1 MDPLELVTRLP
12 LPWLS
17 RCRVP
22 RHLGEVTSTGPEVP
36 ARECGL
42 AQSDIERVWEAVEA
56 LYRAGV
62 HPALQLCI
70 RYRDHVLLDRTIGHA
85 SGNAPDDPA
94 DAPRV
99 LASPDTPF
107 CLFSASKAITAMVI
121 HKLDEQRVLHLE
133 DRVCEFI
140 PEFGRH
146 GKHRITLRHILCH
159 RAGIPNLPPGALDPE
174 LLADPRHLM
183 EMLCAQRLRTRPGR
197 LLAYHAVTGGFV
209 LAEVVRRATG
219 QDIRTVLRKE
229 IAEPLGLRWL
239 GYGVKPDEIARVA
252 RNAVTGPPPPPP
264 ISTLLRNAL
273 GTDFRHVVEISND
286 PRFVTGIV
294 PSGNVMTTANELS
307 AFFQCLMN
315 EGELD
320 GVRVFEP
327 STVRRA
333 TAEQSYLE
341 LDLTIGLPLRYGMGF
356 MLGGP
361 MSAYGWDTSEA
372 FGHIGFSNILGWA
385 DPKRHLAIGFVNSG
399 KPLATL
405 PMVRLVQLLLAIPR
419 LFPKES

>member
-12 LPWLS
+12 IPWLA

-22 RHLGEVTSTGPEVP
+22 RQIGEVCSVGREEP
-36 ARECGL
+36 ARACGL
-42 AQSDIERVWEAVEA
+42 AQSDIERIWEAVEA
-56 LYRAGV
+56 LYRTGV

-70 RYRDHVLLDRTIGHA
+70 RHRGHVLLDRSIGHA
-85 SGNAPDDPA
+85 SGNAPHDPA
-94 DAPRV
+94 DAPKT
-99 LASPDTPF
+99 LATPDTPF

-121 HKLDEQRVLHLE
+121 HKLDEQRALHLE
-133 DRVCEFI
+133 DRVCDYI

-146 GKHRITLRHILCH
+146 GKHRITIRHILCH
-159 RAGIPNLPPGALDPE
+159 RAGIPNLPPGALDLE
-174 LLADPRHLM
+174 LLAAPHRMM
-183 EMLCAQRLRTRPGR
+183 EILCAQRPRTRPGR

-209 LAEVVRRATG
+209 LAEVVRRVTG

-239 GYGVKPDEIARVA
+239 GYGVKSEHVDSVA

-273 GTDFRHVVEISND
+273 GTDFRRVVELSND
-286 PRFVTGIV
+286 PRFLTGIV
-294 PSGNVMTTANELS
+294 PAANVMTTANELS
-307 AFFQCLMN
+307 AFFQCLLN
-315 EGELD
+315 EGEFD

-333 TAEQSYLE
+333 TAEQSYRE
-341 LDLTIGLPLRYGMGF
+341 LDLTLGLPLRYGMGF

-361 MSAYGWDTSEA
+361 VSAFGWDTSQA
-372 FGHIGFSNILGWA
+372 FGHLGFSNVLGWA
-385 DPKRHLAIGFVNSG
+385 DPRRHLAIGFVNSG
-399 KPLATL
+399 KPLASL
-405 PMVRLVQLLLAIPR
+405 HLVRLVQLLRTIPR
-419 LFPKES
+419 LFSKEG

>member
-1 MDPLELVTRLP
+1 MDPLELMTRLP
-12 LPWLS
+12 IPWLA

-22 RHLGEVTSTGPEVP
+22 RHLQEVSSAGVEVP
-36 ARECGL
+36 ARDCGL
-42 AQSDIERVWEAVEA
+42 AQSDVERIWEAVEA
-56 LYRAGV
+56 LYRTGA
-62 HPALQLCI
+62 HPALQLCL
-70 RYRDHVLLDRTIGHA
+70 RYRGHVLLDRAIGHA
-85 SGNAPDDPA
+85 SGNAPDDPIDGA
-94 DAPRV
+94 RRLV
-99 LASPDTPF
+99 SPDTPF

-121 HKLDEQRVLHLE
+121 HKLDEQRTLHLE

-159 RAGIPNLPPGALDPE
+159 RAGIPNLPPGALDLELIEHPE
-174 LLADPRHLM
+174 RMM
-183 EMLCAQRLRTRPGR
+183 EILCAQRPRTRPGR

-209 LAEVVRRATG
+209 LAEVVRRVTG
-219 QDIRTVLRKE
+219 QDIRAVLRKE

-239 GYGVKPDEIARVA
+239 GYGVKPEDVDCVA
-252 RNAVTGPPPPPP
+252 RNAVTGPPAPPP
-264 ISTLLRNAL
+264 ISTVLRNAL
-273 GTDFRHVVEISND
+273 GTDLPHVVEISND
-286 PRFVTGIV
+286 PRFLTGVV
-294 PSGNVMTTANELS
+294 PAANVMTTANELS

-333 TAEQSYLE
+333 TTEQSYLE
-341 LDLTIGLPLRYGMGF
+341 LDLTLGVPLRYGLGF

-361 MSAYGWDTSEA
+361 VSAFGWDTSQS
-372 FGHIGFSNILGWA
+372 FGHLGLSNILGWA

-399 KPLATL
+399 KPLL
-405 PMVRLVQLLLAIPR
+405 SLHMVRLVQLLREIPR
-419 LFPKES
+419 LIPKEG